1 MKKILTLFIILLS
14 GIIFSGLSFIP
25 TTNQTQDNVKLVH
38 TNYTSIFSKSKR
50 YPVMVEWWATKQKV
64 SCDTPLKRKDNF
76 KPDPLLPKYTD
87 LGKDYKGSGF
97 NRGHL
102 MPAADNLCQT
112 QKVQD
117 ECFYFSN
124 MAAQYHSLNAGDW
137 KSLETLERVL
147 ATEKDSIHVWCGNIG
162 EIKKIGSVSVPK
174 QCWKVMY
181 IVETKTWMS
190 FLFNNDK
197 TTPDGYE
204 NNKVDIKI
212 IEGLTGFKFSK

>member
-14 GIIFSGLSFIP
+14 GFIFSGLNFIS

-38 TNYTSIFSKSKR
+38 TNYTSTFSKSKR

-64 SCDTPLKRKDNF
+64 NCDTPLKRKDNF

-97 NRGHL
+97 DRGHM

-112 QKVQD
+112 QQVQD

-124 MAAQYHSLNAGDW
+124 MSAQYHSLNAGDW
-137 KSLETLERVL
+137 KSVETLERIL

-181 IVETKTWMS
+181 IVKTKTWMS

-212 IEGLTGFKFSK
+212 IESLTGFKFSK